1 MNEIEGGRG
10 ALPVRERRVKEK
22 KMRERV
28 KGCIFCFCGEKQKK
42 RVFLVGKCWLWGCV
56 DEYVGERMNVCLFVE
71 QVGVT

>member
-42 RVFLVGKCWLWGCV
+42 RVFFSGEMLVMGLC
-56 DEYVGERMNVCLFVE
+56 
-71 QVGVT
+71 